1 MKKELKK
8 YSGILVGLFLLY
20 LAIHYWNAVV
30 DAAAMALSAAV
41 PLVVGCVIA
50 YILNILMTFYERHY
64 FPNAKSKIV
73 QKSKRVACML
83 LAFVSLLGIIALII
97 GIVVPELINC
107 GKHLFAQVPVVV
119 EDTLGMLEKDE
130 NLAEYALTLETY
142 LPKDWSAWQDKLM
155 SGAKAV
161 LSGFGGV
168 MSSVVSVVSSV
179 FSGMVTFLVALIFSI
194 YLLLDKEKIM
204 AQAKRVIST
213 YLPGANTKIFY
224 VLGTL
229 NDSFHRFI
237 VGQCTEAVVLGVLC
251 MVGMVILGF
260 PYAIMIGVLIGFTAL
275 IPVAGAYIG
284 AGAGAFM
291 ILTESPLKALLFL
304 LFIVVLQ
311 QVEGNLIYPKVVGN
325 SIGLPGIWVLA
336 AITIGGGLMG
346 IFGMLLAVP
355 VVATIYRLLREDM
368 NKRSP
373 VIPEMAETDTEEENI
388 QEE

>member
-251 MVGMVILGF
+251 MVGMAILGF

-388 QEE
+388 KEE

>member
-251 MVGMVILGF
+251 MVGMAILGF

>member
-1 MKKELKK
+1 
-8 YSGILVGLFLLY
+8 
-20 LAIHYWNAVV
+20 
-30 DAAAMALSAAV
+30 
-41 PLVVGCVIA
+41 
-50 YILNILMTFYERHY
+50 
-64 FPNAKSKIV
+64 
-73 QKSKRVACML
+73 ML

-251 MVGMVILGF
+251 MVGMAILGF

-388 QEE
+388 KEE

>member
-1 MKKELKK
+1 
-8 YSGILVGLFLLY
+8 
-20 LAIHYWNAVV
+20 
-30 DAAAMALSAAV
+30 
-41 PLVVGCVIA
+41 
-50 YILNILMTFYERHY
+50 
-64 FPNAKSKIV
+64 
-73 QKSKRVACML
+73 ML

-119 EDTLGMLEKDE
+119 EDTLDMLEKDE
-130 NLAEYALTLETY
+130 NLAEYALTLESY

-179 FSGMVTFLVALIFSI
+179 FSGIVTFLVALIFSI

-251 MVGMVILGF
+251 MVGMAIFRF

-311 QVEGNLIYPKVVGN
+311 QLEGNLIYPKVVGN

-355 VVATIYRLLREDM
+355 IVATIYRLLREDM
-368 NKRSP
+368 NKRGP
-373 VIPEMAETDTEEENI
+373 VMSEIVETDTEEENI